1 MTSELIEKYVESE
14 AVTNKPVTVSFKQ
27 RNNVTGIFIRGYDY
41 ADMKKKNFWRIIA
54 EAKFDEW
61 NTSKDINLARIFN
74 GVDFTKIK

>member
-1 MTSELIEKYVESE
+1 MTSEVIEKFVESA
-14 AVTNKPVTVSFKQ
+14 AVAGKPVTVSFKQ
-27 RNNVTGIFIRGYDY
+27 RNNVTGIFIQGYDY

-54 EAKFDEW
+54 ETKFEEW